1 VNTLR
6 AGVAVAD
13 ITPPYGAPHGLWRLR
28 TGLAV
33 GRREPLLAQ
42 AVVLDDGRGAVALVA
57 VDLAF
62 VSRDLTDAVRAR
74 VHTLTGIPPE
84 AVLVNASHNHSAPS
98 LPRSV
103 VGAGAGDPARFAR
116 YEAILADLIAGAVY
130 SAHYHRRP
138 ARIGAAS
145 TRAPGLTSNRVRH
158 DVAVDD
164 TVSVLRID
172 GEDGRALAVAAAF
185 ACHPITLAGHTLLWN
200 AEFPGPF
207 RAAVESSCPGA
218 TCLFLQGCAGDIGPW
233 NYWFGN
239 DDAPPQTYEHRD
251 RLGSSLA
258 EHVLRVLPAIETSGA
273 QRIAFRTQ
281 RLALRRRRL
290 PWPDAEVLALEARLA
305 GLTEPDYPEVW
316 PDDLHTMNS
325 AQRFPLMYQRG
336 AVAMYADM
344 VRRREVPLDVEVQ
357 AIAVGPIAL
366 VGHPFELFNASG
378 REIRDHSPF
387 PTTFVL
393 GYCNDYLGYLPGTEE
408 FDLVGDVP
416 LEVVLDQDRYR
427 WAYGITNCQVARAE
441 VNRVVE
447 AGISMLT
454 SLWRGTEHWGMLGPS
469 SS

>member
-1 VNTLR
+1 MTLLR
-6 AGVAVAD
+6 AGVALAD
-13 ITPPYGAPHGLWRLR
+13 ITPPYGVPHGLWRLR
-28 TGLAV
+28 TGLAT
-33 GRREPLLAQ
+33 GRREALLAQ
-42 AVVLDDGRGAVALVA
+42 ALVLDDGRRAVAIVA

-74 VHTLTGIPPE
+74 VQALTGMSSE

-103 VGAGAGDPARFAR
+103 TGVQGGRPGQLAT
-116 YEAILADLIAGAVY
+116 YEASLTDLIAGTVY

-138 ARIGAAS
+138 ARIGAAT

-158 DVAVDD
+158 ELPVDD

-172 GEDGRALAVAAAF
+172 TDDGRLLAVAAAF

-207 RAAVESSCPGA
+207 RHAVESSCPGA

-239 DDAPPQTYEHRD
+239 DDALPQTYEHRD
-251 RLGSSLA
+251 RLGRALA
-258 EHVLRVLPAIETSGA
+258 DRVLAALPSIETSGDH
-273 QRIAFRTQ
+273 RVVFGTQ

-290 PWPDAEVLALEARLA
+290 PWPDADVLALETRFA

-325 AQRFPLMYQRG
+325 AQRLPLMYQKG

-344 VRRREVPLDVEVQ
+344 VRRRDIPIDVELQ
-357 AIAVGPIAL
+357 AIAVGPVAL
-366 VGHPFELFNASG
+366 LGHPFELFNAYG
-378 REIRDHSPF
+378 RQIRERSLF
-387 PTTFVL
+387 PITFVL
-393 GYCNDYLGYLPGTEE
+393 GYCNDYLGYLPGSED
-408 FDLVGDVP
+408 FDLVRDIP
-416 LEVVLDQDRYR
+416 LEAVVDQDRYR
-427 WAYGITNCQVARAE
+427 WAYGITNTHLERGEVDRVVDASTERLRLAYAE
-441 VNRVVE
+441 V
-447 AGISMLT
+447 
-454 SLWRGTEHWGMLGPS
+454 GTRSGPPRW
-469 SS
+469 